1 MDTLATLAVAIF
13 MIVMGGGIA
22 ALWTIDMFRNAGVD
36 RSRGL
41 LRAREAASGSLLLPH
56 WLAEYGTAAMLFAG
70 GLRLL
75 LGWSAGGWT
84 WLVAVALGA
93 LTYTSLNSLGWAL
106 AEPSRAPYAVPMSI
120 GLAGGLV
127 SIGLL
132 VAGIVV
138 ASPL

>member
-1 MDTLATLAVAIF
+1 MNTLATLTVAIF
-13 MIVMGGGIA
+13 MIVMGAGIA
-22 ALWTIDMFRNAGVD
+22 ALWTVDMFRNAGVD

-56 WLAEYGTAAMLFAG
+56 WLAEYGTAAMLIAG

-93 LTYTSLNSLGWAL
+93 LAYTSLNSLGWAL
-106 AEPSRAPYAVPMSI
+106 AEPSRAAYAVPMSF
-120 GLAGGLV
+120 GLAGALV

-132 VAGIVV
+132 VAGVVV
-138 ASPL
+138 ASPI